1 MRIKSNYF
9 LAMLLPSGNKNQKK
23 NVVKSSQQQRNRM
36 QNWHKDAAKVSL
48 SKEGQRLC
56 RASVDKSKIDYNK
69 VKATDNHIKLDDP
82 WDNLIEE
89 VKRVGGDITVE
100 NGRVVSCGYY
110 KSSGIN
116 ESEILKDFGNRGY
129 QFWARL
135 VHPSVTF
142 MPLTFPPDET
152 RSRLDNAGI
161 KTGFFTVTVGSHS
174 SEKFY
179 TQGKYV
185 PPVQSKADYDRQY
198 TVIHSEGYL
207 SHFEPGQKLRIGGK
221 EYQLSEDRKINVP
234 YGEDIWDI
242 EFCPPEEA

>member
-9 LAMLLPSGNKNQKK
+9 LAMLFPSGNKNLKK
-23 NVVKSSQQQRNRM
+23 NAVKSNYQQHDRLEKR
-36 QNWHKDAAKVSL
+36 HKDAVKVSF

-56 RASVDKSKIDYNK
+56 RTSVAKSNIDYNK
-69 VKATDNHIKLDDP
+69 VKATDNQIRLDDP

-179 TQGKYV
+179 SKGKYSA
-185 PPVQSKADYDRQY
+185 PVYSKQEYDERY
-198 TVIHSEGYL
+198 AFINSEYYL
-207 SHFEPGQKLRIGGK
+207 GRFEPGQKLLIGGK
-221 EYQLSEDRKINVP
+221 EYQLGEDRKINVP